1 MSPHVSVLHAT
12 YGRPEKA
19 MSAYQDWMDRAAQPN
34 GVEYVFAVNSD
45 DPTVERLAT
54 LAQGCG
60 IEFCMATFRGSAP
73 AWNAAAALSRGK
85 ILVQGQDDV
94 VPPMRWDELLCE
106 ELDHAGLLFPWDS
119 TPTFI
124 AVSDGY
130 RKDKLCCTAIMNRA
144 RYEQCGEFL
153 HPGYLS
159 VFSDDEVTLRA
170 YGDAQDGKC
179 TLIEA
184 RHLVF
189 KHEHAY
195 HNPAVPMDD
204 TYRRE
209 NSQIAYAH
217 GQKLFVERN
226 AALLQRGF
234 RKW

>member
-1 MSPHVSVLHAT
+1 MTPLFSILHAT
-12 YGRPEKA
+12 YQRPEKA
-19 MSAYQDWMDRAAQPN
+19 MHARQVWFDRAAKPDA
-34 GVEYVFAVNSD
+34 VEYIFAVNSD
-45 DPTVERLAT
+45 DPTVERLAQLAHGTGT
-54 LAQGCG
+54 L
-60 IEFCMATFRGSAP
+60 FCMATFRGSAP

-85 ILVQGQDDV
+85 LLIQGQDDV
-94 VPPMRWDELLCE
+94 VPPLHWDELLCT
-106 ELDHAGLLFPWDS
+106 ELDRAGLLFPWADK
-119 TPTFI
+119 PAFI

-153 HPGYLS
+153 FPGYLS

-170 YGDAQDGKC
+170 YGDAEDGKC

-195 HNPAVPMDD
+195 HNASVPMDD
-204 TYRRE
+204 TYRKE
-209 NSQIAYAH
+209 NSQEAYAV
-217 GQKLFVERN
+217 GQKLFIDRN
-226 AALLQRGF
+226 AALLQRGL